1 MWVVSWDTEAFTI
14 KGVVTSVSP
23 KHAKAFNKPLE
34 FLEMEEEDLLQT
46 YAYKTA
52 LIVVSHRPQL
62 TCHRCEQVYIE
73 WIDKKILLY
82 SAGNSTQYP
91 VINHVGKEY

>member
-1 MWVVSWDTEAFTI
+1 MLVGALNNY
-14 KGVVTSVSP
+14 GR
-23 KHAKAFNKPLE
+23 
-34 FLEMEEEDLLQT
+34 EMESEVGVSR
-46 YAYKTA
+46 YK
-52 LIVVSHRPQL
+52 LF
-62 TCHRCEQVYIE
+62 YIE